1 MTHHVEVTDTDLN
14 RITAGF
20 DKILSA
26 SGLAGIAIMLLL
38 SGLVFGLTVSRYI
51 LRINIPGLFDAAI
64 YTLIV
69 FPLLT
74 AAYTLR
80 EGRHISVDVLTSS
93 MSGKA
98 KFLLNALVYLF
109 ASIFVVVLCWKGI
122 IWLIDI
128 VKNDVY
134 TDGVFAIPKSIL
146 LGIMLFGSF
155 LLLLQIYRV
164 VASDLGSLSS
174 ELRGDASSKDSRY
187 FWLPSFSFLAG
198 LIAGVL
204 IFVYVQPA
212 VGIMVIGLVLLFS
225 GMPVFL
231 ALGLIGVTGIYIV
244 HGTSS
249 LIQIPLTAYRAVS
262 GFPLSCLP
270 LFILGGLIMEGSGI
284 AKDVFRFFEVW
295 TGRFSTSTLM
305 VTIAAG
311 MIFCAISG
319 SSSATTAVITGV
331 AVPILISR
339 GFDKGLSSGAV
350 AASTVGTL
358 IPPSIGYVVYCVLT
372 GESIGQLFIA
382 GLVPSF
388 ILFAF
393 YFLYIFI
400 LGKVSP
406 KSLYE
411 NRKVPEQG
419 ILERTTWKDR
429 ILSLKTA
436 LWGLFTPILI
446 LGGIYLGV
454 YTPTEASAV
463 LVVYAIFLSI
473 FIKKVKWNKIIEDT
487 LRSAVI
493 ASMILCIISTAYMFA
508 LVISQLRVAHSLL
521 AYMEAANLSA
531 GMVLLII
538 FVILGILGLFLD
550 AAAVKVITLPIFYP
564 VAMAAGING
573 LWFGVFY
580 GFCNEIGLLTPPV
593 GMNLFVIKGV
603 SDIPLRRIIRG
614 CAPFLVIMTLTLII
628 IYIFPE
634 LVTWLPATIRRN

>member
-1 MTHHVEVTDTDLN
+1 MAYQIKAMDTGFN
-14 RITAGF
+14 RLGSGF

-26 SGLAGIAIMLLL
+26 SGLAAIAIMFLL
-38 SGLVFGLTVSRYI
+38 SVLVFGLTVSRYI
-51 LRINIPGLFDAAI
+51 FRVNIPGLFDGAM
-64 YTLIV
+64 YSLVV

-80 EGRHISVDVLTSS
+80 EDRHISVDVLTSN

-98 KFLLNALVYLF
+98 KYLLNILVYF
-109 ASIFVVVLCWKGI
+109 IASIFVAVLCWKGT
-122 IWLIDI
+122 IWLIDT
-128 VKNDVY
+128 VRNDVY
-134 TDGVFAIPKSIL
+134 TDGDFVIPKGIL
-146 LGIMLFGSF
+146 LGIMIFGSF
-155 LLLLQIYRV
+155 LLLLQIYRG
-164 VASDLGSLSS
+164 VARDIRAFSS
-174 ELRGDASSKDSRY
+174 ESAGDASSENSRY
-187 FWLPSFSFLAG
+187 FWLPSLFFLAG
-198 LIAGVL
+198 LTAGL
-204 IFVYVQPA
+204 LAFVYVQPA
-212 VGIMVIGLVLLFS
+212 VGIAFIGLVLLFS

-231 ALGLIGVTGIYIV
+231 ALGLIGVIGIYFV
-244 HGTSS
+244 HGASS
-249 LIQIPLTAYRAVS
+249 LIQIPLTAYRAVHS
-262 GFPLSCLP
+262 FPLSCLP

-295 TGRFSTSTLM
+295 TGRLATSTLM

-331 AVPILISR
+331 ALPILISR
-339 GFDKGLSSGAV
+339 GFDKGVSSGVIAG
-350 AASTVGTL
+350 ATVGTL

-372 GESIGQLFIA
+372 GESIGQLFMA
-382 GLVPSF
+382 GLIPSL

-400 LGKVSP
+400 LSKVSP

-411 NRKVPEQG
+411 NRVVPEQ
-419 ILERTTWKDR
+419 IMVVRIAWKDK

-463 LVVYAIFLSI
+463 LVVYAIILSI
-473 FIKKVKWNKIIEDT
+473 FIKKVKLEKLIKDT

-493 ASMILCIISTAYMFA
+493 SSMILCIISTAYMFA

-521 AYMEAANLSA
+521 AYMQAANLSS
-531 GMVLLII
+531 GMLLLII

-603 SDIPLRRIIRG
+603 SDLPLRRVIRG
-614 CAPFLVIMTLTLII
+614 CLPFLAIMTLTLII
-628 IYIFPE
+628 IYLFPE
-634 LVTWLPATIRRN
+634 LVTWLPKTIRGN